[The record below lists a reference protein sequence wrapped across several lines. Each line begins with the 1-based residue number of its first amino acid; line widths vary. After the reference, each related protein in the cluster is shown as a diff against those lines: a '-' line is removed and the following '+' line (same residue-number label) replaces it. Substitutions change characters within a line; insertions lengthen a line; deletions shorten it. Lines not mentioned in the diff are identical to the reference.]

1 MSGGEKSR
9 RLGGWGEELA
19 ARFLEERGWQ
29 ILARNWRC
37 RYGEVDLIASDG
49 RYLAFVEVKLRNSD
63 RYGQPMEA
71 VTAAKQR
78 RLLTAAQLYLAE
90 HPTTLQPRFDV
101 AQVFAPGGMEPG
113 LARIEYVENAF
124 EGE

>member
-90 HPTTLQPRFDV
+90 HPTALQPRFDV
-101 AQVFAPGGMEPG
+101 AQVFAPGGMELG